1 MCLALHDGSEYYESV
16 FMETPSGTKSQ
27 EISKT
32 FVVQNKMGMHAR
44 PAAMVVRAA
53 NRYPAL
59 DVSVRKGKEQVNGK
73 SIMGLM
79 MLAAGK
85 GTSLEFHVSGLDA
98 RKFIDELVVLF
109 ERKFEED

>member
-1 MCLALHDGSEYYESV
+1 MN
-16 FMETPSGTKSQ
+16 TPFTTDPQ

-32 FVVQNKMGMHAR
+32 LVVQNKMGMHAR

-53 NRYPAL
+53 NRYPSL
-59 DVSVRKGKEQVNGK
+59 EVSVRKGKEQVNGK

-98 RKFIDELVVLF
+98 QKLIDELVLLF